1 MGSLLALH
9 LGLRILDNDTR
20 FWEMPF
26 LNGILHVLSNTW
38 VTIPIQQRSAEDH
51 SNNPKEQVSKA
62 KEITGSLVLSG
73 INILVTGAI
82 NYLIYGEQKL
92 PNPNKLSQLKNG
104 VFASGNS
111 ASTYKPLSWLWT
123 ACYLLLLLSPLEK
136 GLQTKEGKGEKT
148 KKSMF
153 RENPKRT
160 SNTHLQANAE
170 YLRFE
175 EFELE
180 QRKADP
186 GTKAIEKFVFT

>member
-1 MGSLLALH
+1 MEFLLLAIVPAL
-9 LGLRILDNDTR
+9 
-20 FWEMPF
+20 
-26 LNGILHVLSNTW
+26 
-38 VTIPIQQRSAEDH
+38 
-51 SNNPKEQVSKA
+51 
-62 KEITGSLVLSG
+62 
-73 INILVTGAI
+73 
-82 NYLIYGEQKL
+82 
-92 PNPNKLSQLKNG
+92 
-104 VFASGNS
+104 GNS
-111 ASTYKPLSWLWT
+111 ASTYEPLSWLWT